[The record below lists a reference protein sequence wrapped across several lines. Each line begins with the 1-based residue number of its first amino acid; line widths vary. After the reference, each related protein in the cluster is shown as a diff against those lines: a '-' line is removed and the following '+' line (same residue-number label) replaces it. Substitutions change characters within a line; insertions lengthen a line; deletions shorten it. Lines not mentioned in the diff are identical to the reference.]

1 MPGDPVGDI
10 EGFRSGLRR
19 WLAESVPADWP
30 ERLAGDERGFNTWW
44 VSAVRDAG
52 YGPPHWGPE
61 VGGPGLSVAEQI
73 VFYEE
78 ITTAGAPPYPG
89 MFACAYTHVHD
100 TLLAYGSEE
109 QIALHLPP
117 ILAGEKVWAQAFSEP
132 EAGSDLASLRTKATP
147 RGDVY
152 VVNGQKTWSS
162 NAPMADW
169 AILLARTDPDAPKRK
184 GLSYLLV
191 DLHSPG
197 IDIRPIRQ
205 MTGSADSFAEI
216 FFDDVEV
223 PAANL
228 VGEQHDGWRVA
239 QATLAAE
246 RGPLTVPTALRL
258 RRTAEM
264 AAQLACSQAGSADEF
279 ARSAVGQR
287 MAELHTDV
295 EILAEL
301 LYTTLDRVQAGAKA
315 SSASSVIKLVMSE
328 TMQRLTG
335 FGVDLA
341 GIEAQIYRP
350 SRQRQ
355 LPTGEWLKDHL
366 GSWQW
371 TIAAGTNE
379 IQRNIIGERV
389 LGLPR
394 DPLVS

>member
-1 MPGDPVGDI
+1 MGSDPVGESD
-10 EGFRSGLRR
+10 GFRSGLRR
-19 WLAESVPADWP
+19 WLAETVPDDWP
-30 ERLAGDERGFNTWW
+30 ERLVADERGFNTWW

-52 YGPPHWGPE
+52 YGPPHWGKQ
-61 VGGPGLSVAEQI
+61 VGGPGLSVREQI

-78 ITTAGAPPYPG
+78 ITNAEAPPYPG
-89 MFACAYTHVHD
+89 MFACGYTHVHD
-100 TLLAYGSEE
+100 TLLAYGSPE
-109 QIALHLPP
+109 QISEHLPP
-117 ILAGEKVWAQAFSEP
+117 ILAAEKVWAQAFSEP
-132 EAGSDLASLRTKATP
+132 EAGSDLASLRTRAT
-147 RGDVY
+147 RHGDVY

-197 IDIRPIRQ
+197 VDVRPIRQ

-223 PAANL
+223 PAVNL
-228 VGEQHDGWRVA
+228 VGGEHDGWRVA
-239 QATLAAE
+239 QATLTAE

-264 AAQLACSQAGSADEF
+264 ATRLACAYANDADEF
-279 ARSAVGQR
+279 ARSDIGQR
-287 MAELHTDV
+287 MAELYTDV
-295 EILAEL
+295 EIMAEL
-301 LYTTLDRVQAGAKA
+301 LYVTLDRVEAGVKA
-315 SSASSVIKLVMSE
+315 SPASSVIKLVMSE

-335 FGVDLA
+335 FGVELA
-341 GIEAQIYRP
+341 GTDAQVKRP

-355 LPTGEWLKDHL
+355 LPSGDWLKDHL